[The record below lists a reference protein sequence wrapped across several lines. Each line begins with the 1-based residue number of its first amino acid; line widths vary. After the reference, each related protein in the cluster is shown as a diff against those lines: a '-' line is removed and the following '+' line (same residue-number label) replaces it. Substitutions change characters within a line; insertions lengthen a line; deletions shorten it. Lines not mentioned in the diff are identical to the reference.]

1 MTPREHF
8 AGIDAFVAHDIG
20 QTERMDQFLHQFDG
34 VFKSIT
40 FVQPEPPRDPRT
52 IREEMHQS
60 KLSDLEWYDWG
71 AYDMPEDMDKWLE
84 QKGTRGHKGQGKG
97 PQFYVAADSLRRTQL
112 GVLNRFLESDNE
124 RIMLFEDDAYP
135 RPDFLDTELD
145 VPEDAH
151 IIAWGGAIQSSSS
164 DGRSYV
170 AGDAYEL
177 YKIRTKLI
185 NKGLAM
191 FCVHALEVDK
201 LGAQWLV
208 DCWSKASIIDQSW
221 RKALLTND
229 GTYRVR
235 PQGIVQVNNASTIET
250 SIGAGRYMPLERDEW
265 PERKGYF
272 GVVWHKSN
280 ELRK

>member
-8 AGIDAFVAHDIG
+8 ADLDAFVAHDME
-20 QTERMDQFLHQFDG
+20 QTERMEQFTQQFNG

-60 KLSDLEWYDWG
+60 KLSDPEWYNLD

-84 QKGTRGHKGQGKG
+84 QKGTRGCKGQGKG
-97 PQFYVAADSLRRTQL
+97 PYFYVAADSLRRTQL
-112 GVLNRFLESDNE
+112 GILSRFLESGKQ
-124 RIMLFEDDAYP
+124 RMMMFEDDAYP
-135 RPDFLDTELD
+135 RPGFLDTELD
-145 VPEDAH
+145 MPEDAH
-151 IIAWGGAIQSSSS
+151 ILAWGGAIPSTSA
-164 DGRSYV
+164 DGREYV
-170 AGDAYEL
+170 AGNKYKIS
-177 YKIRTKLI
+177 KIRTKLI
-185 NKGLAM
+185 NKGPSM
-191 FCVHALEVDK
+191 FCTHAYEVDR

-221 RKALLTND
+221 HKALLTNN

-235 PQGIVQVNNASTIET
+235 PQGIVQINNESTIDA
-250 SIGAGRYMPLERDEW
+250 SVAPGRYMPLERDEW
-265 PERKGYF
+265 PERKGFF
-272 GVVWHKSN
+272 GTIWHKGD